1 MPHQGNTRWQLGIQH
16 ITQSEQK
23 STFKLGIFLNTK
35 SGSRHRVCEH
45 CEEPRLLAEK
55 QNHNGLTPRGSA
67 ATGARKAPGWT
78 PCIKEIQ
85 PSNFNIF
92 FMIRHTKVWL

>member
-35 SGSRHRVCEH
+35 SGSRHRVSEH
-45 CEEPRLLAEK
+45 CVK
-55 QNHNGLTPRGSA
+55 SHGY
-67 ATGARKAPGWT
+67 
-78 PCIKEIQ
+78 
-85 PSNFNIF
+85 
-92 FMIRHTKVWL
+92 WLKNKTTTV

>member
-45 CEEPRLLAEK
+45 CEEPLLLAEK

-78 PCIKEIQ
+78 PCTAKARQ
-85 PSNFNIF
+85 AG
-92 FMIRHTKVWL
+92 VG